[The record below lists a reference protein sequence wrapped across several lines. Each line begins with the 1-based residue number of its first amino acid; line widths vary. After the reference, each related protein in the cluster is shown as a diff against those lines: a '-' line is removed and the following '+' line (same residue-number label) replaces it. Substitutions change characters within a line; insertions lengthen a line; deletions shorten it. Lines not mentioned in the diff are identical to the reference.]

1 MLKKG
6 ILAFA
11 LLLSFSLE
19 LFSQDEIESQL
30 RKHVN
35 ALTADSLMGR
45 SVGSKGESIA
55 SDYIYKVF
63 REAGITN
70 LYTKSGQDFSF
81 VSDKGDTVYSKNV
94 VAIIEGY
101 DPLLKNEFVL
111 IGAHYDHL
119 GFNKIKIDGKDTF
132 QIYSGADDNAS
143 GVATLLEVAKQIKNE
158 AFNFKRSVIIAAFGA
173 EEAGLMGSWYFVN
186 RAFNYTDKIG
196 LMINLDMVGRSG
208 GDNFPRVYTVLPG
221 VELSTMLKDISDL
234 PAMISPKIY
243 SNDYFPSDHQP
254 FSSKG
259 IPVAL
264 ITTGNH
270 RDYHTIKDLPENLD
284 YKTMAEISRYVFE
297 LAKSSANLGKP
308 FPKTALADKQPAV
321 GKDEIIIQSKI
332 CLKTLTIK
340 QWQKFRGMF
349 LNLPRVLPTWENH
362 FLKQHLQINS
372 PLLAKI
378 PQIKYTQHSTQTSLQ
393 RSFMATRGSFW
404 TSGYMIISNI
414 LKLQLR
420 QEYKAGLLLNLSL
433 RRMER

>member
-321 GKDEIIIQSKI
+321 GKDTTDKVYSTFDADEPP
-332 CLKTLTIK
+332 
-340 QWQKFRGMF
+340 MF
-349 LNLPRVLPTWENH
+349 LHGDQRQ
-362 FLKQHLQINS
+362 FLDKWVYDY
-372 PLLAKI
+372 
-378 PQIKYTQHSTQTSLQ
+378 IKYPKASVEAGIQGRVIVEFIVEKNGEVSSVEVVKSVDDALDAEAVKVVKASPKWKPGIKGGEPV
-393 RSFMATRGSFW
+393 RVKIAVPIEFK
-404 TSGYMIISNI
+404 
-414 LKLQLR
+414 LKR
-420 QEYKAGLLLNLSL
+420 
-433 RRMER
+433 